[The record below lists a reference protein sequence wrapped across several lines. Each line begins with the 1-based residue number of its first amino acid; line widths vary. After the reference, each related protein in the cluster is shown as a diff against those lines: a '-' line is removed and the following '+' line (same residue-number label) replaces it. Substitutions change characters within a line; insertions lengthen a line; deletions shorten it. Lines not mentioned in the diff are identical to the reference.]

1 MAEYTTA
8 TNMGKNKEKI
18 KTPFAKIIV
27 NNNPEK
33 TYYNLMWWQDGEMH
47 IGFGSANLSFVRKWL
62 NEEFEVEQPAADVAP
77 VVHGRWDDSG
87 RYTFPSGSTAVR
99 CTNCGCALT
108 ESEYRLNNW
117 NYCPVCGAK
126 MDGGADHGKE

>member
-1 MAEYTTA
+1 MDEYTTA

-77 VVHGRWDDSG
+77 VVHGHRVDTG
-87 RYTFPSGSTAVR
+87 GFYVR
-99 CTNCGCALT
+99 CSQCDGVLPLYA
-108 ESEYRLNNW
+108 
-117 NYCPVCGAK
+117 NYCPNCGAK
-126 MDGGADHGKE
+126 MDRGDSDEKSV

>member
-8 TNMGKNKEKI
+8 ASMGENKAKI

-33 TYYNLMWWQDGEMH
+33 TYYNLMWWQDGGMH

-62 NEEFEVEQPAADVAP
+62 NEEFEVERPAADVAP
-77 VVHGRWDDSG
+77 VI
-87 RYTFPSGSTAVR
+87 R
-99 CTNCGCALT
+99 CKDC
-108 ESEYRLNNW
+108 
-117 NYCPVCGAK
+117 K
-126 MDGGADHGKE
+126 HGKPGGEGIVFCGHPEYDLLEGMIAYADDHFCGYGERRG